1 MTNAATQS
9 LPKVICTSPALYLLE
24 NFLSHEEC
32 DHFIRIAEKQIAPSV
47 VVDENSGQ
55 YVAHKDRTSRG
66 THFLKNQDP
75 VIAAVEQRTAL
86 YSNTPIENGENI
98 QILHYGIGAEYKPH
112 FDYFD
117 PVLPGSAE
125 VLKRGGQRI
134 CTFVMY
140 LNDVEEGG
148 ETIFPVPNVKVTPR
162 KGDAAFFWDVTADGK
177 IDPNSLHGGAPVIK
191 GEKWIATRWIRE
203 RAFY

>member
-1 MTNAATQS
+1 MNNSATQS
-9 LPKVICTSPALYLLE
+9 QPKVICTSPAVYLLE
-24 NFLSHEEC
+24 KFLSPEEC
-32 DHFIRIAEKQIAPSV
+32 DHLIRVAEKQIAPSV
-47 VVDENSGQ
+47 VVDEVTGQ
-55 YVAHKDRTSRG
+55 LVRHQTRTSQG
-66 THFLKNQDP
+66 THFLKGQDSI
-75 VIAAVEQRTAL
+75 IAAVEQRTAL
-86 YSNTPIENGENI
+86 YSSTPIENGENI
-98 QILHYGIGAEYKPH
+98 QILHYGVGAEYKPH

-148 ETIFPVPNVKVTPR
+148 ETIFPVPDIKVTPR
-162 KGDAAFFWDVTADGK
+162 KGDAAFFWNVTADGK
-177 IDPNSLHGGAPVIK
+177 IDPNSLHGGAPVLK
-191 GEKWIATRWIRE
+191 GEKWIATRWVRE

>member
-1 MTNAATQS
+1 MMNTATQS
-9 LPKVICTSPALYLLE
+9 IPKVICTSPALYLLE
-24 NFLSHEEC
+24 NFLSYEEC
-32 DHFIRIAEKQIAPSV
+32 DHFIEVAAKQITPSV
-47 VVDENSGQ
+47 VVDETTGQ
-55 YVAHKDRTSRG
+55 LVRHAMRTSEG
-66 THFLKNQDP
+66 THFLKGQDP
-75 VIAAVEQRTAL
+75 IIAAVEQRTAF

-98 QILHYGIGAEYKPH
+98 QILHYGVGAEYKPH

-140 LNDVEEGG
+140 LNDVEAGG
-148 ETIFPVPNVKVTPR
+148 ETIFPTANAKVTPK
-162 KGDAAFFWDVTADGK
+162 KGDAAFFWSVTADGR

-191 GEKWIATRWIRE
+191 GEKWIATRWVRE